1 MDCANGVGA
10 HKLAALAPAL
20 EPAGLR
26 LALRATGD
34 GELNGGCGS
43 DFVQKERELPAG
55 FGPVEPGARWGSQ
68 TSLAMA
74 DLYECF
80 RMGR

>member
-1 MDCANGVGA
+1 VDCANGVGA
-10 HKLAALAPAL
+10 LKLAALAPAL

-26 LALRATGD
+26 LQLRGTGD

-55 FGPVEPGARWGSQ
+55 FGRVEPGARWGS
-68 TSLAMA
+68 TAM
-74 DLYECF
+74 LSW
-80 RMGR
+80 